1 MYTVA
6 IAMTKFITKVL
17 LAGKRQRIKK
27 CFITN
32 SLIRGGMEAS
42 EVALIIT
49 IFWYKKE
56 RLGEPPAV
64 L

>member
-1 MYTVA
+1 
-6 IAMTKFITKVL
+6 MTKFITKVL